1 MGRGGHRPE
10 YLSDRGIRARTR
22 AGILALLWMRPHDTP
37 TNGER
42 VTGEGTP
49 MINADNPLAYR
60 DEEFCYLTTSGR
72 RSGRA
77 HEIELS

>member
-1 MGRGGHRPE
+1 
-10 YLSDRGIRARTR
+10 
-22 AGILALLWMRPHDTP
+22 
-37 TNGER
+37 
-42 VTGEGTP
+42 

-72 RSGRA
+72 RSGRT